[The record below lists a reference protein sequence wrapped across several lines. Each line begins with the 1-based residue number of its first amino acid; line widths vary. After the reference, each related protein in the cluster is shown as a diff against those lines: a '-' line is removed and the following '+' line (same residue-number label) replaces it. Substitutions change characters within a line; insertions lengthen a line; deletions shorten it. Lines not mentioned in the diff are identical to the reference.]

1 MNIYVGTYA
10 KYNNGSIYGEWVDIT
25 KYNTIESFYEKC
37 ENIHKDELDP
47 EYMFQDYEYIPKNLV
62 SESWI
67 SKAVFQIIKLVKDK
81 DERIAFLEYI
91 DNKGYNYESDDI
103 DEAYNN
109 FKESFVGKY
118 SNMQDYFDEELDER
132 LDNELEDND
141 LRYYINYKQYYENNK
156 QDYFYTSNGYLFYN
170 I

>member
-132 LDNELEDND
+132 LNNELEDND

>member
-67 SKAVFQIIKLVKDK
+67 SKAVFQIIKLVKDE

>member
-37 ENIHKDELDP
+37 QNIHKDELDP
-47 EYMFQDYEYIPKNLV
+47 EYMFQDYEYIPENLV

-67 SKAVFQIIKLVKDK
+67 NKAVFQIIKLVKDE

-132 LDNELEDND
+132 LDNELGDND
-141 LRYYINYKQYYENNK
+141 LRYYINYNQYYKNNK